1 MTRTPGRCSTLT
13 HGYNNTLLKLLQLLD
28 ISQLLSFFFQT
39 YKPPSSQDIP
49 ENFRT
54 YLHDT
59 GTNTGVFSSK
69 ATKRRKNQFAD
80 NDT

>member
-1 MTRTPGRCSTLT
+1 MTRTPVHCSTLT
-13 HGYNNTLLKLLQLLD
+13 HGYNNTLLVLLQLLD
-28 ISQLLSFFFQT
+28 ISRLLSFFFQT

-69 ATKRRKNQFAD
+69 ATKRGKNQIAD